1 MPLGLHPEIGIAVA
15 FGHRLAGDLQDV
27 PEARGDDQAERVDL
41 ALQQRVGRDRRAVR
55 DAGDAVR
62 RRADLLAGSRARRAP
77 EPMRRIG
84 RRARHLGDGIA
95 PDAVSTQTIS
105 VKVPPVSIPIRK
117 RALLMA
123 CAMVTLGCSRKPAG
137 CLAWFVTQKKRRERA
152 AIRSSVCINRRGPDR
167 IGRNEKRPAVADGA
181 FVIRNG
187 LSRACRWAH
196 RRGGLPRRPQVL
208 PDRSALLL

>member
-1 MPLGLHPEIGIAVA
+1 MARTPRTRAMPG
-15 FGHRLAGDLQDV
+15 LAGV
-27 PEARGDDQAERVDL
+27 
-41 ALQQRVGRDRRAVR
+41 
-55 DAGDAVR
+55 
-62 RRADLLAGSRARRAP
+62 
-77 EPMRRIG
+77 
-84 RRARHLGDGIA
+84 LGTLVTATA
-95 PDAVSTQTIS
+95 PDAVSTETIS

-208 PDRSALLL
+208 PDRLPRFSADDQG